1 MAYCAVTRWVLAVAS
16 ECCMIVGTCPM
27 LQGNTSLPAR
37 HQWLYRVDVFNNRTY
52 YEQPPLKPPATQT
65 KLHLF
70 HSRQCWTLKSL
81 IVKFEN
87 FEQSRLTVF
96 FVVKSLFIFTW
107 WTAVLKIVSIF
118 EGTVVRS
125 NFAIFF
131 CSILLVLVR
140 SAQTA
145 HVVYTLCW
153 TSLLELSSNT
163 RCHNCNCMYLFS
175 FTVR

>member
-1 MAYCAVTRWVLAVAS
+1 MIISGIAS
-16 ECCMIVGTCPM
+16 GC
-27 LQGNTSLPAR
+27 
-37 HQWLYRVDVFNNRTY
+37 RVDVFNNRTY

-70 HSRQCWTLKSL
+70 HSQQCCRKSL

-96 FVVKSLFIFTW
+96 LVVKCLFIFTW
-107 WTAVLKIVSIF
+107 RTAVLKIVSIF
-118 EGTVVRS
+118 KGTVVRS

-145 HVVYTLCW
+145 HVVYTLCA
-153 TSLLELSSNT
+153 ELVFW
-163 RCHNCNCMYLFS
+163 C
-175 FTVR
+175 